1 MLLLG
6 DSLFILI
13 HVALGLTGL
22 LPTAFL
28 LNVEQ
33 DGGIPEIFN
42 YLKWTA
48 CILGCLWLFQQMRE
62 RLYLFWAL
70 VFLYLLLDDS
80 FSIHEVVGAQLAFSM
95 KWQSAFALR
104 AIDFGEMAVMLLA
117 AVAVLAPV
125 AVAYLLSADEVAKA
139 FSRNLMLWLVAFA
152 VFGCGIDMLHIM
164 VSNWSGV
171 YAAMAQ

>member
-1 MLLLG
+1 MLGLLLLG

-13 HVALGLTGL
+13 HVVLGLTGL

-80 FSIHEVVGAQLAFSM
+80 FSITR
-95 KWQSAFALR
+95 W
-104 AIDFGEMAVMLLA
+104 
-117 AVAVLAPV
+117 
-125 AVAYLLSADEVAKA
+125 
-139 FSRNLMLWLVAFA
+139 
-152 VFGCGIDMLHIM
+152 
-164 VSNWSGV
+164 
-171 YAAMAQ
+171 